1 MNAIRYLSLSAAVV
15 LVWFTACN
23 YTVGECWPVGQ
34 GGASSEGVTAG
45 GGGIII
51 PTGPSGAGGFGDQP
65 PKQPLDA
72 PDPKQEIKCNSDG
85 DEEDAEEGSPEST
98 SGNGPAAPQI
108 GSFSPSI
115 FNFITTIPDDGT
127 DDAGGWQE
135 AKASLFIKRTYLA
148 VTESFTCP
156 QITIGTPLRNQTQ
169 GKITPQMAAKVSAEI
184 ATYVTGIIKDVPQ
197 GIFCIKLKEG
207 MAKMMKQA
215 IHGSTVKQP

>member
-1 MNAIRYLSLSAAVV
+1 MNAIRYLSLGAAVILMWV
-15 LVWFTACN
+15 TACN

-98 SGNGPAAPQI
+98 SGNGPSAPQI
-108 GSFSPSI
+108 GSYSPSI
-115 FNFITTIPDDGT
+115 FKFITTIPDDGT
-127 DDAGGWQE
+127 DEAGGWQE
-135 AKASLFIKRTYLA
+135 AKVSLFVKRTYALT
-148 VTESFTCP
+148 VESFTCP
-156 QITIGTPLRNQTQ
+156 QITIGTPLRNSSQ
-169 GKITPQMAAKVSAEI
+169 GKISPERAAEASAEI
-184 ATYVTGIIKDVPQ
+184 ATYVSGVIKDVPQ

-207 MAKMMKQA
+207 MAKMIKQA
-215 IHGSTVKQP
+215 IHGATVKQP